1 MGTHGLR
8 GKTHT
13 EARGKLSRCHAGTQ
27 SHHQY
32 LRPVY
37 LGDDLYSRQP
47 LCQTL
52 IERDA
57 DFLLVAKSASHTTSY
72 DYLSGLRLLSK
83 TVTQRRPGNQTD
95 TDSPGMPDSMVVGAL
110 HPDHLPNIEKLV
122 GQGKERTGTMDVS
135 AAIILRRNV
144 LDHLQRDLKTAGGKA
159 LSAEEVAMIPDVLR
173 KPKALIIHHTENP
186 KDRALLYVF
195 DPVDKPDMAA
205 KIAVRVNFRG
215 KARTF
220 PKSLKHVN
228 ANWIATAGYVDKRN
242 LKGNRM
248 ELIAGSLD
256 D

>member
-13 EARGKLSRCHAGTQ
+13 EARGKLSRCRAGTQ

-83 TVTQRRPGNQTD
+83 TVTQRRPGNQTETRHYRWTSHMPLND
-95 TDSPGMPDSMVVGAL
+95 TSNTLQVNWLS
-110 HPDHLPNIEKLV
+110 IEIVRKHNGKVTYRNSFITILEV
-122 GQGKERTGTMDVS
+122 KRGNVEQLAACGRARWKIENESSNLLKNNGYHRQDNFGHGHQG
-135 AAIILRRNV
+135 
-144 LDHLQRDLKTAGGKA
+144 
-159 LSAEEVAMIPDVLR
+159 LS
-173 KPKALIIHHTENP
+173 N
-186 KDRALLYVF
+186 LLLTLNLLAF
-195 DPVDKPDMAA
+195 T
-205 KIAVRVNFRG
+205 FRSTCDQLCQLWNT
-215 KARTF
+215 ARTSF
-220 PKSLKHVN
+220 SRRHRFFFTLDIINNYILFQDWQELLN
-228 ANWIATAGYVDKRN
+228 AITSPSRPPP
-242 LKGNRM
+242 
-248 ELIAGSLD
+248 
-256 D
+256 